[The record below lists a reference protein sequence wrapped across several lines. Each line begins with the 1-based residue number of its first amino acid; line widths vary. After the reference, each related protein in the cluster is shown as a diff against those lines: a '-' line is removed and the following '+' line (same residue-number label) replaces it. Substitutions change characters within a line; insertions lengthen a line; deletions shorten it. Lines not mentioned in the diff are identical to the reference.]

1 MLKTLS
7 AALIVVTVL
16 LGSHVQANNDYTA
29 SQAYFE
35 DPTNSLDLSEV
46 SAKAF
51 TPYTGMLSKGYS
63 SSTYWIKLQIKP
75 SDHVLAL
82 RIRPSYAESVE
93 LFDPV
98 GPASRRLTG
107 ASHPWRDSEIQ
118 AYGHHFKIEP
128 NQQERTFFLKMKSS
142 RSYLISLD
150 VMPIN
155 EYMRQDH
162 TDYLIYTG
170 YLIFTFM
177 LALGLFGAW
186 VSTRDRILGIF
197 TVQQFIASLHT
208 LLVVG
213 HARIF
218 FDRYIDNQTLNF
230 ISYGVLIT
238 YPLVGAYANKLLL
251 EDYGLNRG
259 FRILFTG
266 LMFTSLAII
275 LIMSF
280 GYVGIALNINAQ
292 LVMVLMLSC
301 TAASLFGINTYKS
314 SSVTTLPLYTL
325 RAYYVFSTLG
335 WMVAIL
341 PLLGIIQATEITLH
355 SLFIYNALSGLVF
368 FWLLQYRA
376 RLILKNEIT
385 KSDSLKKEAQS
396 ERVRREE
403 QGKLMA
409 MLTHE
414 IRTPLSVLKLIV
426 DRKVAGSD
434 LEEFANRAVSNIDSI
449 IDKCIQLDQLDL
461 KALQIHPIHFN
472 VMDLLTTIVIDLDAV
487 KRVDIQGPEV
497 LDLHSDVDIV
507 RVIFSNLIGN
517 ALKYSPNDSTIQ
529 VEIQHA
535 TQNDILGVRLSVIN
549 FLANGVTVDPERVFD
564 KYYRGASA
572 SRISGSGLGLFL
584 VKELSHALRGD
595 VQCSITT
602 NSVTF
607 TAWIPN

>member
-7 AALIVVTVL
+7 AAFIVFTIL
-16 LGSHVQANNDYTA
+16 LGSQARANNDYIA
-29 SQAYFE
+29 SQSYFE
-35 DPTNSLDLSEV
+35 DPSNSLDLSQI
-46 SAKAF
+46 STKAF

-75 SDHVLAL
+75 SDQALAL
-82 RIRPSYAESVE
+82 RIRPAYAESIA
-93 LFDPV
+93 LFDPLSQAA
-98 GPASRRLTG
+98 GRFTG
-107 ASHPWRDSEIQ
+107 AIHPWRDSEIQ
-118 AYGHHFKIEP
+118 AYGHHFKIGP
-128 NQQERTFFLKMKSS
+128 DQKERTLFLKIKSS

-150 VMPIN
+150 VMPMN
-155 EYMRQDH
+155 EYARQDH
-162 TDYLIYTG
+162 TDYLLYTG

-186 VSTRDRILGIF
+186 VSTHERVLGVF
-197 TVQQFIASLHT
+197 TIQQFIASLHT
-208 LLVVG
+208 LLIVG

-218 FDRYIDNQTLNF
+218 FDRYIDNQTLNL
-230 ISYGVLIT
+230 ISYGVIVI
-238 YPLVGAYANKLLL
+238 YPLVGIYANKLLL

-259 FRILFTG
+259 FRALFTG
-266 LMFTSLAII
+266 LMLTSLGII
-275 LIMSF
+275 LTMSL
-280 GYVGIALNINAQ
+280 GYVGLALSMNAQ
-292 LVMVLMLSC
+292 MVMVLIFSC
-301 TAASLFGINTYKS
+301 TAASLFGINSKKS
-314 SSVTTLPLYTL
+314 SSTTTLPLFTL

-385 KSDSLKKEAQS
+385 KSNSLKKEAQA

-434 LEEFANRAVSNIDSI
+434 LEDFANRAVSNIDSI
-449 IDKCIQLDQLDL
+449 IDKCIQLDRLDL
-461 KALQIHPIHFN
+461 KALQIKSLHFN
-472 VMDLLTTIVIDLDAV
+472 AIDLLKTVVTDLDGA
-487 KRVDIQGPEV
+487 KRVVIQGPPSV
-497 LDLHSDVDIV
+497 DLYSDIDIV
-507 RVIFSNLIGN
+507 RVIIANLIGN
-517 ALKYSPNDSTIQ
+517 ALKYSPSESVI
-529 VEIQHA
+529 HA
-535 TQNDILGVRLSVIN
+535 QIENITQNEIPEVQLLVIN
-549 FLANGVTVDPERVFD
+549 ELASGDLVDPERVFD
-564 KYYRGASA
+564 KYFRGASA
-572 SRISGSGLGLFL
+572 TRISGSGLGLFL
-584 VKELSHALRGD
+584 VKELSQALGGD
-595 VQCSITT
+595 VKCSIMN

-607 TAWIPN
+607 TICIPS